1 MRTHAF
7 KKYCLVLG
15 ALLFGSVV
23 QAGGIEGTYDNG
35 YLGDPDS
42 CPSLNVSDPVNVMT
56 GNLFHK
62 EPVYKDTGDFPLEF
76 NWYYNSRSK
85 EVDPAT
91 GQVKYTGQ
99 WTYSYGQYAYLKITR
114 DAQNRPLS
122 YLVVVSEDG
131 SEIEYGPDIYE
142 FNKEQAL
149 SDYPDIV
156 GTTSIISE
164 YGLTIEGGLSQP
176 TSSRTM
182 VKGNED
188 RLVKIERAA
197 TCKGQ
202 HVCSITGF
210 RSITRRR
217 ASDGVLEVFEFI
229 DRPNG
234 RIVKFVPSGSSSVTT
249 EQAPNLTTGLLSKLI
264 HPTGQTQTIRRSIGF
279 DGYIEDLTVSHSNG
293 RTLTLAEGG
302 YRNYILNPNKAIAK
316 FNVLKVGSTRWRFRS
331 NTRIYGPREIL
342 QLKNDDSVAIGV
354 QFDYGLPFFQKPGGG
369 LSASEADA
377 SWLSDTGMNSRSVKG
392 QTVAGWRYDTK
403 GRAVFA
409 FHGPDSQAPERPEQ
423 YQYMTLADRFDD
435 PFAQTEGDREGF
447 DHHDKRSVTN
457 MLTNR
462 KTTYQFERVTL
473 GKVPRSLLTGITGA
487 ETTNC
492 GKAGAV
498 YGYNRENSVS
508 VVFGENGVDL
518 PGKLQQIK
526 DAKGFITSFKYHY
539 LQASKTGRLQSKTI
553 AKGAANERKI
563 EYDWKIDAPH
573 LLTKLDTPELQTE
586 FIYTTNNRIEDIIQT
601 DKTNHTVPYSTSGKQ
616 RKWHFD
622 YTYHDT
628 DQLRLKTKVLT
639 IPSGRTTVTESYDES
654 GHLVEVEKKNLET
667 NQTFVTKYSQF
678 NDWGLPASI
687 INEQNQEI
695 RVDYYR
701 GVNNLFVSSLS
712 RNNSDGSQAG
722 IFIDYHPALEVPSK
736 ITYTGGRSLSI
747 HYVGEG
753 TVAGPNADVDFIEND
768 LGEKIQIRTMR
779 PGYRRDGEF
788 VAANETLK
796 TVVQKYITADGS
808 VAFQTKQI
816 FDALDRLYKEV
827 RGTQAGAKTEVE
839 ANYDLNDNLQ
849 FFKQNGLDA
858 NGSPLIIGSEFGFDA
873 LDQLASIK
881 SPDAGT
887 TAINDKQS
895 TGSVTDAK
903 DRVTKYVYNGFG
915 EPILIDSPD
924 AGKTAY
930 WYNEGGQL
938 EKVATGYDGSDE
950 QVKNYEYDG
959 FGRLSTVS
967 YEGDAFAYKNEHY
980 SYDIDRELVNG
991 ALGAQ
996 SPLNNNR
1003 LTSVEKGSE
1012 TGKDNQYSIYHYTY
1026 DEAGNVKRE
1035 SAKLG
1040 RNSGVRTT
1048 LYDYDGW
1055 DNNLVGLTYP
1065 SGLKLLPDY
1074 DSQDRVNK
1082 LEIKTLDG
1090 TVKKVVDDVVYYPFG
1105 PVKSIQFSNGLAE
1118 TRTHNDGY
1126 QIDKIEVGTG
1136 SFLMDYAYVK
1146 GFGNIDSIRYQA
1158 ANDEETFVYDKAHR
1172 LKSAKRNIYG
1182 SQSFDWSLIGDRDSQ
1197 TLSNGVTQKIEYSN
1211 DPKGN
1216 SIAIP
1221 AQSRKYVFD
1230 LRGNLLDD
1238 LPLVASVSSSSS
1250 SSNSGSTGSSSG
1262 SAGKKNALYGY
1273 GPDNELLGVVNAVD
1287 KKIEVYC
1294 YNFKLERTCKE
1305 RYPDANRTN
1314 YYYNQAGQLLS
1325 ENTGSN
1331 WRDYVYINDL
1341 LVAVVDSISYSP
1353 TDTSVYYVHN
1363 NHLPAPVGMT
1373 NANKSV
1379 VWQAKYD
1386 PFGRAS
1392 IPTSAVVNN
1401 FRLPGQYYDDITG
1414 LHYNHFRHYNPV
1426 LGRYM
1431 QSDPIGLAAGV
1442 NSYVYA
1448 LNNPLNVS
1456 DVHGLDGI
1464 SISLGIQSP
1473 AIRLADEF
1481 FGAGVGVSGLEAGL
1495 SFTFPGLWNPEAKFD
1510 VGGFVTVNGG
1520 VGWGFGR
1527 LTADLGYSDAGSLC
1541 DYAGANLDVDG
1552 VLGPVHM
1559 SLEGDGV
1566 DSTPNQISLGFAFAP
1581 SNWLRNIM
1589 SPLKS
1594 RTINEFI
1601 ELNMKSSLSVG
1612 ANSSASKSFMT
1623 GKTFDFNTGTGN

>member
-1 MRTHAF
+1 MRMHAF

-15 ALLFGSVV
+15 ALLFGSAV

-35 YLGDPDS
+35 YLGDPES

-62 EPVYKDTGDFPLEF
+62 EAVYKDAGEFPLEF

-99 WTYSYGQYAYLKITR
+99 WTYSYGQYAYLKVAR

-149 SDYPDIV
+149 SDYPDVV

-164 YGLTIEGGLSQP
+164 YGLATQGGLSQP
-176 TSSRTM
+176 SSSRTM

-188 RLVKIERAA
+188 RLVRIERAA

-202 HVCSITGF
+202 RVCSITGF

-217 ASDGVLEVFEFI
+217 ASDGVLEVFDFI

-234 RIVKFVPSGSSSVTT
+234 LIIKFVPSGSSAAT
-249 EQAPNLTTGLLSKLI
+249 EKAPNLTTGLLSKLI
-264 HPTGQTQTIRRSIGF
+264 HPTGQTQTISRFIDLDGF
-279 DGYIEDLTVSHSNG
+279 IEDMTVSHSNG

-302 YRNYILNPNKAIAK
+302 YRNYILNPNKAVANFK
-316 FNVLKVGSTRWRFRS
+316 VLRVGGVGWRFEPNS
-331 NTRIYGPREIL
+331 RIYGPKNIVT
-342 QLKNDDSVAIGV
+342 LKNDGTLFHGV
-354 QFDYGLPFFQKPGGG
+354 SFEYGSPFLQAPGGG
-369 LSASEADA
+369 LTVSQPDG
-377 SWLSDTGMNSRSVKG
+377 SWLSDTAMNGRYVKG
-392 QTVAGWRYDTK
+392 QHIAGWRYDLK

-409 FHGPDSQAPERPEQ
+409 FHGPDGQAPERPEQ

-435 PFAQTEGDREGF
+435 PFAITEGAREGF

-462 KTTYQFERVTL
+462 KTSYQFERVTL

-492 GKAGAV
+492 GQAGAL
-498 YGYNRENSVS
+498 YGYNRDTSVS

-518 PGKLQQIK
+518 PGKLQQIT

-539 LQASKTGRLQSKTI
+539 LEASKAGRLQSKTI
-553 AKGAANERKI
+553 AKGAVIERKI
-563 EYDWKIDAPH
+563 EYDWKNDAPH

-586 FIYTTNNRIEDIIQT
+586 FVYTANNRIEDIIQT
-601 DKTNHTVPYSTSGKQ
+601 DKTNYLEPYPTSGKQ
-616 RKWHFD
+616 RKWHYD
-622 YTYHDT
+622 YTYHDAS
-628 DQLRLKTKVLT
+628 QLRLKTKALT
-639 IPSGRTTVTESYDES
+639 LPSGRTTVTESYNES
-654 GHLVEVEKKNLET
+654 GRLVEVEKKNLET

-678 NDWGLPASI
+678 NDWGLPESI
-687 INEQNQEI
+687 INEQDQEI
-695 RVDYYR
+695 RVGYYR
-701 GVNNLFVSSLS
+701 GVNNLFISSLS
-712 RNNSDGSQAG
+712 RGHSDGSQAG

-736 ITYTGGRSLSI
+736 ITYSGGRSLSI

-753 TVAGPNADVDFIEND
+753 TAAGPNTDVDFIEND
-768 LGEKIQIRTMR
+768 LGEKIQIKVMR
-779 PGYRRDGEF
+779 PGYRRDAEF

-796 TVVQKYITADGS
+796 TVIQRYVSADGS
-808 VAFQTKQI
+808 MAFQTKQI

-827 RGTQAGAKTEVE
+827 RGTQSGAKTQVE

-858 NGSPLIIGSEFGFDA
+858 NGSPLIISSEFGFDA
-873 LDQLASIK
+873 LDQLTSIK

-887 TAINDKQS
+887 TTISDKKS

-903 DRVTKYVYNGFG
+903 SRVTKYVYNGFG

-930 WYNEGGQL
+930 WYNDGGQL
-938 EKVATGYDGSDE
+938 EKMATGYDSADE

-959 FGRLSTVS
+959 FGRLSSVS
-967 YEGDAFAYKNEHY
+967 YEGDAFAHKNEIY
-980 SYDIDRELVNG
+980 RYDIDRELVGG
-991 ALGAQ
+991 ALGTQ

-1040 RNSGVRTT
+1040 RTSGARIT

-1065 SGLKLLPDY
+1065 SGLKLSPKY

-1105 PVKSIQFSNGLAE
+1105 PIKSIQFSNGLTE
-1118 TRTHNDGY
+1118 TRTHTDGY

-1136 SFLMDYAYVK
+1136 LFLMDYAYVK
-1146 GFGNIDSIRYQA
+1146 GFGNIDSISYQA

-1182 SQSFDWSLIGDRDSQ
+1182 SQSFDWSLIGDRDGQ
-1197 TLSNGVTQKIEYSN
+1197 TLFNGVAQKVEYTN
-1211 DPKGN
+1211 DKKGN
-1216 SIAIP
+1216 SITIP

-1238 LPLVASVSSSSS
+1238 LTSVASVSSSSS

-1262 SAGKKNALYGY
+1262 GADKKNALYGY
-1273 GPDNELLGVVNAVD
+1273 GPDNELLGVVNPVD

-1353 TDTSVYYVHN
+1353 ADTSVYYVHN

-1392 IPTSAVVNN
+1392 IPASAVVNN
-1401 FRLPGQYYDDITG
+1401 IRLPGQYYDDITG
-1414 LHYNHFRHYNPV
+1414 LHYNHFRHYNPF

-1431 QSDPIGLAAGV
+1431 QSDPIGLVGGINTFGYAYQNPVMNIDPDGRIPLPIITGIIGGVAGGLGNTIGQVIGNGGFGCFSLKNVGVAVGAGFLAGAAAPFV
-1442 NSYVYA
+1442 ATSYVGAAALGGVANVGQYGATQAVNGQVITGAGIA
-1448 LNNPLNVS
+1448 LNAAT
-1456 DVHGLDGI
+1456 GI
-1464 SISLGIQSP
+1464 
-1473 AIRLADEF
+1473 A
-1481 FGAGVGVSGLEAGL
+1481 
-1495 SFTFPGLWNPEAKFD
+1495 
-1510 VGGFVTVNGG
+1510 GG
-1520 VGWGFGR
+1520 VI
-1527 LTADLGYSDAGSLC
+1527 AGPI
-1541 DYAGANLDVDG
+1541 AK
-1552 VLGPVHM
+1552 
-1559 SLEGDGV
+1559 
-1566 DSTPNQISLGFAFAP
+1566 
-1581 SNWLRNIM
+1581 NIL
-1589 SPLKS
+1589 P
-1594 RTINEFI
+1594 
-1601 ELNMKSSLSVG
+1601 
-1612 ANSSASKSFMT
+1612 
-1623 GKTFDFNTGTGN
+1623 FNTGSKFFPPGHARNLNEYADAAANTGINNLMRSGGSGVIANTDPTTVGCGCLQQ